1 MRILA
6 LDTATE
12 VCSVALLLQSPGEA
26 SQLLV
31 RELPPGPG
39 HSAHI
44 LSLVQAV
51 LSEAALSLRQLD
63 CIAAEIVRRGDAA
76 SVCRAIRQIVPP
88 RSDSGSDG
96 GIPDDCLP

>member
-12 VCSVALLLQSPGEA
+12 VCSVALLLQDTAQSC
-26 SQLLV
+26 QLLV
-31 RELPPGPG
+31 RELPPGAG

-51 LSEAALSLRQLD
+51 LGEGRT
-63 CIAAEIVRRGDAA
+63 DA
-76 SVCRAIRQIVPP
+76 
-88 RSDSGSDG
+88 
-96 GIPDDCLP
+96 